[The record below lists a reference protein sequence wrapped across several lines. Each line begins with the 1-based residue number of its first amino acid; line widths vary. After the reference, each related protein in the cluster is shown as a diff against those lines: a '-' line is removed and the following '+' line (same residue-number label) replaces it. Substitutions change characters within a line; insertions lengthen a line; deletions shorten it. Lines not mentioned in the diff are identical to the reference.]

1 MFFINIV
8 IRNGFQDTIIQK
20 NVLFLSASVLEVYQ
34 NCIGLVYLQK
44 KRHFRVVDFF
54 LMSRNTTFDTTSYP
68 SLFFCIPIK
77 QMKSHPHLFNS
88 SIFNTPS
95 FFYCYTKYNGQ
106 VFFF

>member
-44 KRHFRVVDFF
+44 KRHFRAVDFF
-54 LMSRNTTFDTTSYP
+54 LMVGPIGFEPMTFRTSSGCSP
-68 SLFFCIPIK
+68 S
-77 QMKSHPHLFNS
+77 
-88 SIFNTPS
+88 
-95 FFYCYTKYNGQ
+95 
-106 VFFF
+106 

>member
-20 NVLFLSASVLEVYQ
+20 NVLFLSASVLEAYQ

-44 KRHFRVVDFF
+44 KRHFRAVDFF

-68 SLFFCIPIK
+68 SLFFRIPIK

-95 FFYCYTKYNGQ
+95 FFYY
-106 VFFF
+106 